1 MQVTWSHCTLEI
13 HANHSRRAPTF
24 SQPSLD
30 VNESQNM
37 EVFVIKERYHCY
49 HTKRVQ
55 KIKAQVIK
63 HIYKKRKILPRVLK

>member
-1 MQVTWSHCTLEI
+1 MEPLHLGNPCKPLTQGSNI
-13 HANHSRRAPTF
+13 F
-24 SQPSLD
+24 SASLD

-49 HTKRVQ
+49 HTKKVQ